1 MRDGTVHDYDM
12 YKIFPIIGCRVLFEI
27 KSTIIT
33 VATQRQ

>member
-1 MRDGTVHDYDM
+1 MRDGTVHDYEM
-12 YKIFPIIGCRVLFEI
+12 YKIFPIIDRVLFEI